1 MGVDST
7 LAGLWARIL
16 RAGARRPVTMATL
29 LLAGSSA
36 LAQENRAPSN
46 SASPALPTCCDCVP
60 GKFPTLS
67 AFAVA
72 GSAGFRLVVQ

>member
-29 LLAGSSA
+29 LLAGQPWHKRTGHQATARRLHSRRVA
-36 LAQENRAPSN
+36 TVFLGN
-46 SASPALPTCCDCVP
+46 SQRWARSL
-60 GKFPTLS
+60 
-67 AFAVA
+67 
-72 GSAGFRLVVQ
+72 